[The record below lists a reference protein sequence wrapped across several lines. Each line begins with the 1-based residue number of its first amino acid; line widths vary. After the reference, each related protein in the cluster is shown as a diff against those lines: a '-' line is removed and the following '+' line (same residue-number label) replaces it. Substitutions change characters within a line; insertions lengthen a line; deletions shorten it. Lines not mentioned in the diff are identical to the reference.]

1 MLAPHPLHSCS
12 PHLLHAMPACFPAQ
26 IGNHQALDKAI
37 EVVQK
42 THNHTIGVLIMDYVN
57 EEVDG
62 SAKDEFRWG
71 QCKRG
76 SGVKGGQG

>member
-1 MLAPHPLHSCS
+1 
-12 PHLLHAMPACFPAQ
+12 MPACSPAQ
-26 IGNHQALDKAI
+26 VGNHQALDKAI

-71 QCKRG
+71 
-76 SGVKGGQG
+76 SAKGDPG